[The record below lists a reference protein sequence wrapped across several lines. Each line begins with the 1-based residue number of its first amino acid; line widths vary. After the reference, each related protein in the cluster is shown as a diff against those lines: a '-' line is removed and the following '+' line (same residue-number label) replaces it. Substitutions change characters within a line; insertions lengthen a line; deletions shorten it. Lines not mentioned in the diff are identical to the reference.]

1 MLGFQPKLIVIG
13 DMTMKKIAV
22 VEKFFEPHHQQQIE
36 AVAQVL
42 STALA
47 TSPVP
52 PLVPVA

>member
-1 MLGFQPKLIVIG
+1 MAGNTTLLTTVLIW
-13 DMTMKKIAV
+13 
-22 VEKFFEPHHQQQIE
+22 PE